1 MSAELLRETQ
11 KRLVE
16 LGNLHDA
23 LQIEHN
29 FLKAV
34 FDAVEWL
41 SDPEGTLVGINP
53 GPEQEILQRAYDE
66 ARAYYIEREAA
77 EAATEHV

>member
-11 KRLVE
+11 KQFVE
-16 LGNLHDA
+16 LGKCYAA

-77 EAATEHV
+77 AAAKEQA